1 MSKKMTFFCIIT
13 NSDKKDNYEKASEI
27 KKYLENKACVCT
39 ILENKLTQDRG
50 RKFSLDAVDV
60 DETNFVAT
68 ASTVMGE

>member
-39 ILENKLTQDRG
+39 ILENKLTQ
-50 RKFSLDAVDV
+50 
-60 DETNFVAT
+60 
-68 ASTVMGE
+68 